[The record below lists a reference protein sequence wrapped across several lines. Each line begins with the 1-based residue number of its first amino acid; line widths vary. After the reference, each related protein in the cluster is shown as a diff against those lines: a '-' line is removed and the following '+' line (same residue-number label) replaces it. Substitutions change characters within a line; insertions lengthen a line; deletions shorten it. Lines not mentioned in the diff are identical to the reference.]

1 VSGKTRN
8 SGALARPRSL
18 IADRR
23 GAIMVM
29 GIFIAMMLC
38 GLIWY
43 VWGIGGAILY
53 RERMQ
58 DCTDTAV
65 FSAAVVHARGMNIL
79 VLLNLIMAAM
89 AAIEAGLHTAADGIE
104 YAAWA
109 AGITCLGCGPWC
121 GYCCRACPY
130 VGPYTSAA
138 RTADRIHSAAERII
152 SPLMR
157 FAHSVAV
164 GVRAGT
170 PIAAQSVVLEWPNS
184 SPYYPTTQYGAMFPL
199 YRPLAAEDD
208 PTDWPCDNKVYRP
221 ALVISGIASLTEIN
235 FNVSEW
241 YFGGMALAAAA
252 KHRRNSRYYCRNGPY
267 FQRVKQGAELGEEDF
282 QIRALVYGQNPY
294 SKGNWAL
301 RGVAVADWGRSE
313 GEQALTTAL
322 EPLTLFAVAQ
332 AEYFYDNQ
340 PNHRREEWLWHQRW
354 RARLRRFRLPES
366 GDGGLAGA
374 IGSLGGP
381 GGFVD
386 ISRVVIH

>member
-1 VSGKTRN
+1 
-8 SGALARPRSL
+8 
-18 IADRR
+18 
-23 GAIMVM
+23 MVM

-79 VLLNLIMAAM
+79 VLLNLIMGAM

-109 AGITCLGCGPWC
+109 AFFTCLGCGPWC

-130 VGPYTSAA
+130 VGPYFSAS
-138 RTADRIHSAAERII
+138 RTADRIHRAAERII

-199 YRPLAAEDD
+199 YRQLAAEDD
-208 PTDWPCDNKVYRP
+208 PTNWPCDNKVYNP
-221 ALVISGIASLTEIN
+221 ALVIAGTASLIEIN

-241 YFGGMALAAAA
+241 YGLGMALAWAID
-252 KHRRNSRYYCRNGPY
+252 HRDNSRRFCPDY

-301 RGVAVADWGRSE
+301 KGVAVADWGRSE
-313 GEQALTTAL
+313 GRQVLTTAL
-322 EPLTLFAVAQ
+322 EPLTVFAVAQ

-354 RARLRRFRLPES
+354 RARLRRFRLPEG
-366 GDGGLAGA
+366 GDEGGLGGA
-374 IGSLGGP
+374 LGSLGTA
-381 GGFVD
+381 
-386 ISRVVIH
+386 ISSVVIH